1 MKKLSL
7 LVLVLFVTS
16 CSSQENLSS
25 LNQVSNDVTE
35 VQSAKKITL
44 NFNKKDTKETKN
56 SESKL
61 INKKSKGE
69 VKKAESLQISFTAP
83 DLKNSIDQ
91 KSIVAISRIALNSM
105 NGAQS
110 YESGY
115 KMSLTILEKLASENV
130 YIARVGLAMAKGGMY
145 YETCFKATAAT
156 LKNISEERPNNPTE
170 TCNLISSIMS
180 NTKSYEEGAKLGYA
194 AMEVIGNTDNQMVK
208 LIVDTTVSSAKAG
221 QYWEDIYKTLQNGLN
236 EIKRI

>member
-16 CSSQENLSS
+16 CSSQENLSN

-115 KMSLTILEKLASENV
+115 KMSLTILERLASENV